1 MDKID
6 SSSLLKE
13 SFQYVSEAKY
23 LNMVKYSK
31 EFQKK
36 LNLTKGDYDDFFQI
50 EIEIIPI
57 DNIDEKDGN
66 QKFINLSMDKS
77 LYHIYFND
85 SDEEI
90 NRNFIK
96 TGEKITKIRAKIF
109 KEANSLK
116 DLFFNCKAIK
126 ELKIIKFFGK
136 NIFDMSGMFSFC
148 SNLIK
153 LDISKIKT
161 DNVTDM
167 NNMFR
172 ACTKLPNLELT
183 NFKTDKVK
191 NMSSMF
197 YLCDSLTSLD
207 LSSFNT
213 SNVEYMNNM
222 FYYCSHLK
230 EIKITNFKIDKVTNM
245 KSMFLGCDSLG
256 KWYNTVFKSL
266 SKSKNIN
273 SNEEN

>member
-36 LNLTKGDYDDFFQI
+36 LNLTKGDYDEFFQI

-96 TGEKITKIRAKIF
+96 TGEKITKIRVKIF

-148 SNLIK
+148 SN
-153 LDISKIKT
+153 
-161 DNVTDM
+161 
-167 NNMFR
+167 R
-172 ACTKLPNLELT
+172 YE
-183 NFKTDKVK
+183 
-191 NMSSMF
+191 
-197 YLCDSLTSLD
+197 
-207 LSSFNT
+207 
-213 SNVEYMNNM
+213 
-222 FYYCSHLK
+222 
-230 EIKITNFKIDKVTNM
+230 
-245 KSMFLGCDSLG
+245 
-256 KWYNTVFKSL
+256 
-266 SKSKNIN
+266 
-273 SNEEN
+273 